1 MLFKD
6 PRLPIYKAH
15 FPTPISE
22 KKLQII
28 VPRKP
33 VDGVLVPLS
42 FQEFQEIEKRKKE
55 ISKEFKAWSAA
66 NKKKQQQLAT
76 DKEMLKKFMVE
87 GTKENV
93 DANIGNQTS

>member
-1 MLFKD
+1 MTNKPLIFYDFDRSKYVLYKD

-33 VDGVLVPLS
+33 VDGVLVPLG
-42 FQEFQEIEKRKKE
+42 FQEFQDIEKRKKE
-55 ISKEFKAWSAA
+55 SLKEFKA
-66 NKKKQQQLAT
+66 K
-76 DKEMLKKFMVE
+76 
-87 GTKENV
+87 
-93 DANIGNQTS
+93 